1 MPNDTV
7 LPQSAP
13 SQASQAVRVSLW
25 VAQVAIFGLYCIAG
39 FMKLTMPVREIS
51 RMWPWTG
58 LVPEH
63 FLRFIGV
70 VDLAGG
76 IGILLPALTR
86 IAPWLTVSA
95 ALGCSVL
102 QVLAIGFHASRG
114 KISLTPFNFFLLA
127 LSAFVA
133 WGRYEKAPILPR
145 RQSEGMG

>member
-13 SQASQAVRVSLW
+13 SQAVRASLW
-25 VAQVAIFGLYCIAG
+25 AAQVAIFGVFCVAG

-58 LVPEH
+58 SVSEH
-63 FLRFIGV
+63 FLRFIGA

-86 IAPWLTVSA
+86 IVPWLTVAA

-102 QVLAIGFHASRG
+102 QALAIGFHASRG
-114 KISLTPFNFFLLA
+114 EISLTPFNFFLLG

-133 WGRYEKAPILPR
+133 WGRYRKAPILPR
-145 RQSEGMG
+145 G